1 MRVSKPYQ
9 LMTLFPF
16 QKKVFFAAYK
26 TSPGNFD
33 GEITYDIAD
42 INEGAGFD
50 KNSGTFRAPEGGT
63 YFFTFSGS
71 TGMEKDL
78 TRVYVYKD
86 GSLHHDIYEG
96 NLVDTGN
103 NFNSIWMMKLS
114 QGEEVYLEVIRG
126 KLFADSEDPVI
137 FTGNLLKLDD

>member
-1 MRVSKPYQ
+1 
-9 LMTLFPF
+9 
-16 QKKVFFAAYK
+16 
-26 TSPGNFD
+26 
-33 GEITYDIAD
+33 
-42 INEGAGFD
+42 
-50 KNSGTFRAPEGGT
+50 
-63 YFFTFSGS
+63 
-71 TGMEKDL
+71 MEKDL

-114 QGEEVYLEVIRG
+114 QGEEVYLKVISG
-126 KLFADSEDPVI
+126 KLYAGDAGSIWPVI